1 MSDYAEKTL
10 SEAIRE
16 RRKALSITQAQLADL
31 SGVSVRAIFELENG
45 TNSMSLKR
53 VLLILKAL
61 GLKFNLVVT
70 PNG

>member
-1 MSDYAEKTL
+1 MQDDAEKTL

-61 GLKFNLVVT
+61 GLKFNLVVA

>member
-1 MSDYAEKTL
+1 MSETAEKTL

-16 RRKALSITQAQLADL
+16 RRKALGITQAQLADL

-45 TNSMSLKR
+45 NNSMSLKR
-53 VLLILKAL
+53 VLLILEAL
-61 GLKFNLVVT
+61 GLQFNLVVA

>member
-1 MSDYAEKTL
+1 MSDYAEKSL

-16 RRKALSITQAQLADL
+16 RRKALGITQAQLADL

-45 TNSMSLKR
+45 NSSMSLKR
-53 VLLILKAL
+53 VLLILEAL
-61 GLKFNLVVT
+61 GLKFNLVVA

>member
-1 MSDYAEKTL
+1 MSETAEKTL

-16 RRKALSITQAQLADL
+16 RRKALGITQAQLADL

-45 TNSMSLKR
+45 NKSMSFKR
-53 VLLILKAL
+53 VLLILEAL
-61 GLKFNLVVT
+61 GLQFNLVVA